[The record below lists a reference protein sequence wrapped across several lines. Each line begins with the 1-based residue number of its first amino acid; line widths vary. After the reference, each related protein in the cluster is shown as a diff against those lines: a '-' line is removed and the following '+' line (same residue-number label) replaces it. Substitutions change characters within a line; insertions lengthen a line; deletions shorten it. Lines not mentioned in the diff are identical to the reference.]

1 MKITYKGDY
10 ALKTILGLAL
20 HYGNSPVTI
29 QKLAKQ
35 ADIPLKFLEQILL
48 DLKRGGFVE
57 SRRGKIGGYL
67 LARSPSQIKLGEV
80 VKFIDGP
87 IEPIACVGKSYKGC
101 GDISRC
107 IFRNIWRQIAEATSK
122 IIDNITFEDLVK
134 RAKNINSAFLYQI

>member
-20 HYGNSPVTI
+20 YYGNSPVSI

-67 LARSPSQIKLGEV
+67 LARAPSQIKLGEV

-101 GDISRC
+101 GDINRC

>member
-29 QKLAKQ
+29 HELAKQ

-67 LARSPSQIKLGEV
+67 LARPPSEIKLGEV
-80 VKFIDGP
+80 IKFIDGP
-87 IEPIACVGKSYKGC
+87 IEPIACVDIGYKGC
-101 GDISRC
+101 GDLNRC
-107 IFRNIWRQIAEATSK
+107 IFRGIWVQITEATIK
-122 IIDNITFEDLVK
+122 IIDGVTFEDLVK
-134 RAKNINSAFLYQI
+134 KAKHLNSAFLYQI